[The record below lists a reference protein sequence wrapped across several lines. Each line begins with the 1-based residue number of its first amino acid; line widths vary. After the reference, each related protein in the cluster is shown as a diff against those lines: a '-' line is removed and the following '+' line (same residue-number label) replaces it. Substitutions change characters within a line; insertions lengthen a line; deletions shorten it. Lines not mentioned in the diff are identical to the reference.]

1 MKTRELRSSDRISG
15 CASHQA
21 EPPSPAPRARIPE
34 MQLGRIKAARGLRLD
49 LAFREEERGLPIQR
63 RSGQRPR
70 VFYRRELE
78 TQPLV
83 ISAGPAR

>member
-1 MKTRELRSSDRISG
+1 
-15 CASHQA
+15 
-21 EPPSPAPRARIPE
+21 